1 MENIKIIQDN
11 NIQNKQNKKQNMI
24 FAILMTILI
33 ILVIVLFTFVF
44 VCAPVKI
51 KGDSM
56 NPSLSDGDI
65 IMISKVHKQPVLG
78 DIVVYQKPN
87 EKNMTVIKRV
97 VAVEGDVL
105 YFWTKPS
112 GLSVLT
118 KKDDPTKQEYSL
130 SPTQYHFL
138 TTTYGNSVTIQKGE
152 IFTIGDN
159 FSNSIDGRNY
169 GTIPISAIIGIKLN

>member
-105 YFWTKPS
+105 YFWTKQFLPS
-112 GLSVLT
+112 FVIVISIAPYYI
-118 KKDDPTKQEYSL
+118 PTIFCCKYFFIMIS
-130 SPTQYHFL
+130 
-138 TTTYGNSVTIQKGE
+138 GRIQKVSTL
-152 IFTIGDN
+152 F
-159 FSNSIDGRNY
+159 F
-169 GTIPISAIIGIKLN
+169 L